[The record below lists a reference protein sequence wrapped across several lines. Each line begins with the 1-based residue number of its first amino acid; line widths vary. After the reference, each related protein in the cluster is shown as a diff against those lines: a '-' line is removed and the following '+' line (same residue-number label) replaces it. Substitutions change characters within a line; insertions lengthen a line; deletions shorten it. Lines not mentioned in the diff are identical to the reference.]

1 MISFYFLIDTM
12 GLSRWQS
19 GKEFACQCRRYR
31 FNPWVRKIPWS
42 RKWQPT
48 PVFVPGKF
56 HGHRCLTSCSPWDCE
71 ELNTTSDWTQH
82 LILPLEMPGGPPV
95 SETSCL
101 WAVWISFLQVLQ
113 FSSVAQ
119 SCDPMDCSTPGLPVH
134 QQLLEPTQT
143 HVHPTIS
150 SSVISYSSCPQSCP
164 ASGSFPVSYFFAS
177 GGQSYWSFSISPSNE

>member
-119 SCDPMDCSTPGLPVH
+119 SCDPMDCSTPGFPVH
-134 QQLLEPTQT
+134 HPTPRACSNSSIESVMPSNHLLLCPLLLLLPSILPSIRVFSSELFFCIRWPKLLE
-143 HVHPTIS
+143 
-150 SSVISYSSCPQSCP
+150 
-164 ASGSFPVSYFFAS
+164 F
-177 GGQSYWSFSISPSNE
+177 

>member
-12 GLSRWQS
+12 GLSRWLS
-19 GKEFACQCRRYR
+19 GKEFACQCWRYR
-31 FNPWVRKIPWS
+31 FNFWVGEIPWS

-56 HGHRCLTSCSPWDCE
+56 HGHRCLTSCSPWE
-71 ELNTTSDWTQH
+71 RKELSVTSDWAQH
-82 LILPLEMPGGPPV
+82 LILPLEMPGGPPA

-119 SCDPMDCSTPGLPVH
+119 SCPTLCDSMDCSTPGFPVH
-134 QQLLEPTQT
+134 
-143 HVHPTIS
+143 HPTPRACSNS
-150 SSVISYSSCPQSCP
+150 SIESVMPSTQLILCCLLLLLPSI
-164 ASGSFPVSYFFAS
+164 FP
-177 GGQSYWSFSISPSNE
+177 SIRVFSNESALRISWPKY